1 MTSAYHAYST
11 VLALSDGGSP
21 AAFASIAEI
30 RSIDGVNIERDML
43 EVTHME
49 SSGRA
54 KEFIAG
60 MADSGMVSLELNYIV
75 QNATHKD
82 MLTNLQQTTV
92 ASIFRSY
99 KILLPDWGSLAANIK
114 TATVSSGTWTTG
126 GTHPYFTG
134 RPFIF
139 STTGVLP
146 TTSPQI
152 VAGTVYWLRYASST
166 TVKVYPTNADANAD
180 TNQITGGTGGSGTHS
195 INGGSS
201 WSLTGAFKS
210 AKVTGSANDVLKVS
224 AQLKVTGL
232 ATRPT

>member
-21 AAFASIAEI
+21 AAYANIAEI

-43 EVTHME
+43 EVTYMG
-49 SSGRA
+49 SAGRA
-54 KEFIAG
+54 KEYIAG

-92 ASIFRSY
+92 ANIFRTY
-99 KILLPDWGSLAANIK
+99 RIHLPDWGANALYTK
-114 TATVSSGTWTTG
+114 TATVSSGTWTTSG
-126 GTHPYFTG
+126 SHPYYTG
-134 RPFIF
+134 LPIIF
-139 STTGVLP
+139 STTGTLP

-152 VAGTVYWLRYASST
+152 YAGTVYWIRYASTT
-166 TVKVYPTNADANAD
+166 TVTIYPTNADANAD

-195 INGGSS
+195 MNGGSR
-201 WSLTGAFKS
+201 WVLTGAFKS